1 MFFDKT
7 DQGIILRV
15 RLSPNSSCCKVLGTF
30 TTPDNIEFIK
40 ISVISVPEKGKA
52 NKELINWLS
61 KMLNIAKSDFTI
73 ITGELDKYK
82 KLLITSEPD
91 LVIRKLNNLVPKE

>member
-15 RLSPNSSCCKVLGTF
+15 RLSPNSSCCKVLGIF
-30 TTPDNIEFIK
+30 TSPDNLEFIK

-61 KMLNIAKSDFTI
+61 KTLDIAKSNFTI

-82 KLLITSEPD
+82 KILITAEQSS
-91 LVIRKLNNLVPKE
+91 VIKALNNLLPKE

>member
-15 RLSPNSSCCKVLGTF
+15 RLSPNSSCCKVLGIF
-30 TTPDNIEFIK
+30 TSPDNLEFIK
-40 ISVISVPEKGKA
+40 ISVISVPEKGRA

-61 KMLNIAKSDFTI
+61 KTLDIAKSNFTI

-82 KLLITSEPD
+82 KILITAEQSS
-91 LVIRKLNNLVPKE
+91 VIKALNNLLPKE

>member
-7 DQGIILRV
+7 EQGIILRV
-15 RLSPNSSCCKVLGTF
+15 RLSPNSSCCRVLGTF
-30 TTPDNIEFIK
+30 TTPDNQEFIK

-61 KMLNIAKSDFTI
+61 KTLNIAKSDFTI
-73 ITGELDKYK
+73 VSGDLDKYK
-82 KLLITSEPD
+82 KLLITANPD
-91 LVIRKLNNLVPKE
+91 IVIKALNNLLPKE